1 MSRPLAPRYGVS
13 LGLVAIVF
21 LLRSP
26 IEAWTDMAISRILYL
41 PAVTLA
47 AWYGGVGPGLL
58 ATSLGGLLWVIFD
71 MEPIGSL
78 AIPTRADQFRVAIFA
93 AEGVLLSVLMEM
105 LHAARRASDRN
116 ARAAERYREAS
127 GRDEARLRAILD
139 NASTPIW
146 MKDAEGRYVLSNRP
160 FETLAR
166 RAGRMIA
173 GGADGEP
180 SFAIDSAPLRDN
192 DTLVMETGRAVELEE
207 TIDLDDG
214 PHTYLS
220 VKFPLVDPMGA
231 VYAIGGIATE
241 ITQRKHAEQALREGE
256 ERFRTLSACSPV
268 GIYLTDIEG
277 LCTYTNARCQEI
289 FGCIGEEAEG
299 DGWTRFVHPEDYD
312 RVMEGWHGCTRLGR
326 TFSLEYRTMS
336 PDGRV
341 RWVHDQSA
349 PVLSD
354 RGEPI
359 GFVGTVEDVS
369 GRKLAE
375 EALRRERDF
384 AEGLI
389 ETAQVLILVLDEH
402 GRIDRV
408 NPFLERVSGERPEEV
423 RGADWF
429 ARFVPPRDAQ
439 RAREAFGRGL
449 RNADGGQVGHAI
461 LARDGRERDLEWTY
475 RSLDRGDDGP
485 ARVLAI
491 GHDVTDLK
499 EAQTRALQ
507 AERLAAIGQMVTG
520 LAHESRNALQRSQ
533 ACLEMLAYRL
543 EDRPE
548 ALELA
553 SGIQAAQDDLQR
565 LYEEV
570 RTYAAPLALDRR
582 ECRLGEVL
590 RGAWGQLE
598 WSLRGRDARLV
609 EAGEGDDSCL
619 ADGHRLGQ
627 VFRNIL
633 DNSIAA
639 CHDPVVVTAEWSR
652 AVLDDRP
659 AIRVALR
666 DNGPGLSPEQRR
678 NLFEPFF
685 TTKTQGTGLGMP
697 IARRIVEAHRGSI
710 EAGTRGPGAEIVI
723 TLPRGDA

>member
-1 MSRPLAPRYGVS
+1 MEEPSS
-13 LGLVAIVF
+13 L
-21 LLRSP
+21 
-26 IEAWTDMAISRILYL
+26 RILVVEDDADARENLRDILELDGHRISTAGSAAEVMRHPDLASFSALILDRKL
-41 PAVTLA
+41 PDSTAEEMLPSIRRAAPGASVVIVTGYSDLHGAIAALRQGASDYILKPLNPGALRASLA
-47 AWYGGVGPGLL
+47 RIADRRRL
-58 ATSLGGLLWVIFD
+58 ALAKERSEAAFRNLVEAAECLIVIF
-71 MEPIGSL
+71 
-78 AIPTRADQFRVAIFA
+78 RADRSILYFSPF
-93 AEGVLLSVLMEM
+93 
-105 LHAARRASDRN
+105 
-116 ARAAERYREAS
+116 AERVTGYSAS
-127 GRDEARLRAILD
+127 E
-139 NASTPIW
+139 
-146 MKDAEGRYVLSNRP
+146 VL
-160 FETLAR
+160 A
-166 RAGRMIA
+166 RAGRALPALDRLLGPIGELVDRGSGGERVA
-173 GGADGEP
+173 GFEKPIVCIDG
-180 SFAIDSAPLRDN
+180 SSRWIVWNAR
-192 DTLVMETGRAVELEE
+192 R
-207 TIDLDDG
+207 LDD
-214 PHTYLS
+214 
-220 VKFPLVDPMGA
+220 F
-231 VYAIGGIATE
+231 
-241 ITQRKHAEQALREGE
+241 EG
-256 ERFRTLSACSPV
+256 
-268 GIYLTDIEG
+268 
-277 LCTYTNARCQEI
+277 
-289 FGCIGEEAEG
+289 
-299 DGWTRFVHPEDYD
+299 
-312 RVMEGWHGCTRLGR
+312 
-326 TFSLEYRTMS
+326 
-336 PDGRV
+336 
-341 RWVHDQSA
+341 
-349 PVLSD
+349 
-354 RGEPI
+354 
-359 GFVGTVEDVS
+359 
-369 GRKLAE
+369 
-375 EALRRERDF
+375 
-384 AEGLI
+384 
-389 ETAQVLILVLDEH
+389 
-402 GRIDRV
+402 
-408 NPFLERVSGERPEEV
+408 
-423 RGADWF
+423 
-429 ARFVPPRDAQ
+429 
-439 RAREAFGRGL
+439 
-449 RNADGGQVGHAI
+449 
-461 LARDGRERDLEWTY
+461 
-475 RSLDRGDDGP
+475 GP
-485 ARVLAI
+485 AVLAVGQDI
-491 GHDVTDLK
+491 TELK
-499 EAQTRALQ
+499 RAQDRALQ
-507 AERLAAIGQMVTG
+507 AERLAAIGQMVAG